1 MKISEEIDRE
11 MTALEDE
18 GQTVFLCAINGELV
32 CTLSVADTI
41 KPEAT
46 LTIYTLRNKLGLD
59 VILLT
64 GDNIL
69 YIYIQLIK
77 Y

>member
-11 MTALEDE
+11 MTALEDK
-18 GQTVFLCAINGELV
+18 GQTVFLCAINGSLV
-32 CTLSVADTI
+32 CTLSVTDTI
-41 KPEAT
+41 KPEST
-46 LTIYTLRNKLGLD
+46 LTIYTLRNKFGLD

-64 GDNIL
+64 CDNIL
-69 YIYIQLIK
+69 YIYIRLIK

>member
-1 MKISEEIDRE
+1 MDRE

-18 GQTVFLCAINGELV
+18 GQTVFLCAINGQLV

-41 KPEAT
+41 KPETT
-46 LTIYTLRNKLGLD
+46 LTIYTLRNKFSLD

-69 YIYIQLIK
+69 YIYIRLIK